1 MKKSLLINIIA
12 ALAALL
18 PAVFLASC
26 EPKEI
31 EPVEGETLAV
41 TTELAGPVLDQRN
54 AGANA
59 LDIRWTSGTNHKTG
73 KPISYTLEID
83 RQGNNYSGGMKF
95 DIGKTSSRMLSFT
108 HQELNDSILKYWPD
122 YLEKAIDLQVR
133 VTAAVDGFDNQV
145 AETSF
150 SVTTYKWRV
159 LVLYMIGSATPGGWA
174 NDKVTAMSA
183 STTETGV
190 FTYNGVLTDGE
201 FRFTTTVGQFWPGYV
216 ADPGDDS
223 KMVYYEEA
231 PSSENDKSWPVTE
244 GNYTITVNL
253 ETNTIEIIQNS
264 AIQNLY
270 IVGDINCW
278 NASSPIKM
286 DRTGEGTYSYEGV
299 LSGEFKFLSVANGDW
314 FPCYVKAEND
324 DNRMVYRTEQNQNEV
339 PDFKWNVSTARY
351 RVNVNTNDLSISI
364 EKAGEVEAWLMGEAI
379 PDGWNWDALP
389 KMVSAGNG
397 VFLWTGTLSR
407 GQIKFPLEFDR
418 SFGGVMAFAKFDNTS
433 VPPVNPDDDKVSV
446 YKGGP
451 DNKWYINNPGSY
463 TIRLDL
469 NAKTVTFTQQ

>member
-159 LVLYMIGSATPGGWA
+159 LVLYMIGSATPGGWS
-174 NDKVTAMSA
+174 NDKVTAMSE

-201 FRFTTTVGQFWPGYV
+201 FRFTTTVGDFWPGYA
-216 ADPGDDS
+216 ADPSDNS
-223 KMVYYEEA
+223 KLAYYEDT
-231 PSSENDKSWPVTE
+231 PPDGSDISWNVVE

-253 ETNTIEIIQNS
+253 ETLSIDIRQNS
-264 AIQNLY
+264 VTQNLY
-270 IVGDINCW
+270 IVGDFNSWKVDSTDKMTINGDG
-278 NASSPIKM
+278 SY
-286 DRTGEGTYSYEGV
+286 TYEGV
-299 LSGEFKFLSVANGDW
+299 LSGEFKFVSRPGAW

-324 DNRMVYRTEQNQNEV
+324 DNKMIYRTEENQDQV
-339 PDFKWNVSTARY
+339 PDFKWTVSTAVY
-351 RVNVNTNDLSISI
+351 RVDVNTKDLTISI
-364 EKAGEVEAWLMGEAI
+364 QKTGEVEAWLMGEAI

-389 KMVSAGNG
+389 EMTSAGNG
-397 VFLWTGTLSR
+397 VFLWTGTLSK

-418 SFGGVMAFAKFDNTS
+418 NFRGVMAFAKFDNTS

-446 YKGGP
+446 YKNGP
-451 DNKWYINNPGSY
+451 DNKWYVNEAGSY

-469 NAKTVTFTQQ
+469 NAKTVQFTKY